1 MTPVAYEVF
10 LPHVLP
16 YVQHCLDDQAV
27 IAIRHACMDFCRD
40 TFMVQQDMTPISTV
54 ANTST
59 YTVPAPTGYTVSQ
72 VMSLYYLNKKLERRS
87 QMELER
93 AYSRNWQSLLG
104 TPQVYTQFTQDAV
117 TVALVPDAAVTDAL
131 TGRIAV
137 QPTRAST
144 QVDGVLFERY
154 LDEIAAGAIS
164 RLLATPDQPYTDL
177 QRAAAYSGSFRAG
190 VSAARAFVNGGMNH
204 APMRVRFQRIW

>member
-16 YVQHCLDDQAV
+16 FVPACFEDQAV
-27 IAIRHACMDFCRD
+27 VAIRHACMDFCQE
-40 TFMVQQDMTPISTV
+40 TLVIQQDMTATATV

-59 YTVPAPTGYTVSQ
+59 YTVPVPTGYALTQ
-72 VMSLYYLNKKLERRS
+72 LMSLYYLGKRLERKS
-87 QMELER
+87 QMELEKL
-93 AYSRNWQSLLG
+93 YSRDWQTLLG
-104 TPQVYTQFTQDAV
+104 TPQVYTQFNQDSA
-117 TVALVPDAAVTDAL
+117 TVALKPDSGIADAL

-137 QPTRAST
+137 QPLRAST
-144 QVDGVLFERY
+144 TVDGVLFERY

-164 RLLATPDQPYTDL
+164 RLTATPDQPYTDMK
-177 QRAAAYSGSFRAG
+177 RSVEYAKVYRSGAA
-190 VSAARAFVNGGMNH
+190 AARAFVNGGMNR